1 MTVKTASVEL
11 DTGMPLLDAQTIG
24 MRFGYFNNHTL
35 RMQKL
40 GKIKCRRY
48 TASLWDMIYI
58 LMHLPVC
65 AFASIDLSSSRSQ
78 I

>member
-1 MTVKTASVEL
+1 VTVKTASVEL
-11 DTGMPLLDAQTIG
+11 DTGMPLLDAQKIG
-24 MRFGYFNNHTL
+24 ICFGKFNSHTF
-35 RMQKL
+35 RMHKV
-40 GKIKCRRY
+40 GKMKYSRY
-48 TASLWDMIYI
+48 TASLWDMIFI